1 MIDLRPITDLDK
13 ELMIEIFKNEEVK
26 ETYMIPD
33 YSSDEGYI
41 NLFENFKKLSNGTRR
56 YVRGIYLG
64 GKLIGFINE
73 VEKTEESIELGYV
86 ISPLY
91 KGRGFATRALDL
103 SINYLLSI
111 GYKEIVCGAFETN
124 LASIRVMEKAE
135 MKKMLK
141 TDRIEYRGKTH
152 KCIYYS
158 YHI

>member
-1 MIDLRPITDLDK
+1 MIRLDIINDKDK
-13 ELMIEIFKNEEVK
+13 ENLIEIFKNSEVK
-26 ETYMIPD
+26 QTYMLPD
-33 YSSDEGYI
+33 FDNEEGYVR
-41 NLFENFKKLSNGTRR
+41 LFENFKKMSNNPIRFLK
-56 YVRGIYLG
+56 GIYLDEQI
-64 GKLIGFINE
+64 IGFINE
-73 VEKTEESIELGYV
+73 VEKNEESIELGYV

-141 TDRIEYRGKTH
+141 TDYIEYRGKTH
-152 KCIYYS
+152 KCVYYS

>member
-1 MIDLRPITDLDK
+1 
-13 ELMIEIFKNEEVK
+13 MIEIYKNKEVK
-26 ETYMIPD
+26 ETYMLPD
-33 YSSDEGYI
+33 YRSDEGYL
-41 NLFENFKKLSNGTRR
+41 NLFENFKKLSNDTRR
-56 YVRGIYLG
+56 YVRGIYLDD
-64 GKLIGFINE
+64 KLIGFINE

>member
-13 ELMIEIFKNEEVK
+13 ELMIEIFKNKEVK
-26 ETYMIPD
+26 ETYMLPD
-33 YSSDEGYI
+33 YRSDEGYI
-41 NLFENFKKLSNGTRR
+41 NLFENFKKLSNDTRR
-56 YVRGIYLG
+56 YVRGIYLKD
-64 GKLIGFINE
+64 KLIGFINE

>member
-1 MIDLRPITDLDK
+1 MIDLRVITDLDK
-13 ELMIEIFKNEEVK
+13 ELIIEIFKNKEVK
-26 ETYMIPD
+26 ETYMLPD

-41 NLFENFKKLSNGTRR
+41 NLFENFKKLSNDTRR
-56 YVRGIYLG
+56 YVRGIYLQD
-64 GKLIGFINE
+64 KLIGFINE
-73 VEKTEESIELGYV
+73 VEKNEESIELGYV

-141 TDRIEYRGKTH
+141 TDYIEYRGKMH

>member
-1 MIDLRPITDLDK
+1 M
-13 ELMIEIFKNEEVK
+13 
-26 ETYMIPD
+26 
-33 YSSDEGYI
+33 
-41 NLFENFKKLSNGTRR
+41 
-56 YVRGIYLG
+56 
-64 GKLIGFINE
+64 
-73 VEKTEESIELGYV
+73 V

-141 TDRIEYRGKTH
+141 TDYIEYRGKTH
-152 KCIYYS
+152 KCVYYS

>member
-41 NLFENFKKLSNGTRR
+41 NLFENFKKLSNDTRR

-64 GKLIGFINE
+64 NKLIGFINE

-141 TDRIEYRGKTH
+141 TDQIEYRGKMH

>member
-13 ELMIEIFKNEEVK
+13 ELIIEIFKNGEVK
-26 ETYMIPD
+26 ETYMLPD
-33 YSSDEGYI
+33 YSSDEGYLT
-41 NLFENFKKLSNGTRR
+41 LFENFKKLSNDTRR
-56 YVRGIYLG
+56 YVRGIYLQD
-64 GKLIGFINE
+64 KLIGFINE

-141 TDRIEYRGKTH
+141 TDRIEYRGKMH

>member
-26 ETYMIPD
+26 ETYMLPD
-33 YSSDEGYI
+33 YRSDKGYI
-41 NLFENFKKLSNGTRR
+41 NLFENFKKLSNDTRR

-64 GKLIGFINE
+64 DKLIGFINE

-111 GYKEIVCGAFETN
+111 GYKEVVCGAFETN

>member
-1 MIDLRPITDLDK
+1 ML
-13 ELMIEIFKNEEVK
+13 
-26 ETYMIPD
+26 PD
-33 YSSDEGYI
+33 YSSDEGYLT
-41 NLFENFKKLSNGTRR
+41 LFENFKKLSNDTRR
-56 YVRGIYLG
+56 YVRGIYLQD
-64 GKLIGFINE
+64 KLIGFINE

-141 TDRIEYRGKTH
+141 TDRIEYRGKMH

>member
-13 ELMIEIFKNEEVK
+13 ELMIEIFKNKEVK
-26 ETYMIPD
+26 ETYMLPD
-33 YSSDEGYI
+33 YRSDEGYI
-41 NLFENFKKLSNGTRR
+41 NLFENFKKLSNDTRR

-64 GKLIGFINE
+64 DKLIGFINE

-111 GYKEIVCGAFETN
+111 GYKEVVCGAFETN